1 MDHSGWLSLLPPL
14 LSIALA
20 VGTRQV
26 LPALFAGI
34 LVGWWLLG
42 DGNPLAALGAS
53 IDGVIDVLADPGDTR
68 VLAFALAIGAL
79 IAVLESGG
87 AVRAFV
93 RWLEL
98 RRWVDSGRKAQ
109 WLAWVIG
116 IIVFIESNLT
126 LLVAGSVSR
135 PLFDRLRVSREK
147 LAYLIDSTSAPVCML
162 IPLNAWG
169 AFILSLLGTTVV
181 TDPLAVLVAA
191 VPLTFYALLAVLVAA
206 ASIAFDWNPGPMR
219 AAEARARGEQLLW
232 PGAVPLVSD
241 ELLQASDSHLVSAAS
256 SSTAS
261 PSTSRRSTSSP
272 LGMLLP
278 IMVIVVAVPVG
289 LVVTGSGNPMQGSGS
304 KAVLWAVLLGL
315 VTAWLLTWRQAG
327 TGFGPLLAISLR
339 GAGGLLP
346 VALIL
351 VLAIALGDVARLL
364 GTGPFMAQVV
374 GGAVPAALLPTLI
387 FLVSAGAAFAIGSSW
402 GTFAIMIPVAMP
414 IAAALGLPAPLLLGA
429 VLSGAVFG
437 DHASPISDTTV
448 VASMAAATDHVD
460 HVRTQLPY
468 ALIAAGLSALGY
480 LIAGILVAARVVTA
494 TPS

>member
-1 MDHSGWLSLLPPL
+1 MDHPGWLSLLPPL

-34 LVGWWLLG
+34 VVGWWLLG
-42 DGNPLAALGAS
+42 DGHPLAAIGAA

-93 RWLEL
+93 AWLEH
-98 RRWVDSGRKAQ
+98 RRWVNSGRRAQ
-109 WLAWVIG
+109 WLAWIVG
-116 IIVFIESNLT
+116 VVVFIESNLT
-126 LLVAGSVSR
+126 LLVAGAVSR
-135 PLFDRLRVSREK
+135 PVFDRLRVSREK
-147 LAYLIDSTSAPVCML
+147 LAYIIDSTSAPICML

-169 AFILSLLGTTVV
+169 AFILSLLGTTAVA
-181 TDPLAVLVAA
+181 DPLDVLVAA

-206 ASIAFDWNPGPMR
+206 LSIAFDWHPGPMR
-219 AAEARARGEQLLW
+219 AAEARTRSGQLLW

-241 ELLQASDSHLVSAAS
+241 ELLSPPVSNSA
-256 SSTAS
+256 TNG
-261 PSTSRRSTSSP
+261 P
-272 LGMLLP
+272 LGMLVP
-278 IMVIVVAVPVG
+278 IMVIVIAVPAG
-289 LVVTGSGNPMQGSGS
+289 LVVTGNGNPMQGSGS

-315 VTAWLLTWRQAG
+315 LTAWLMTWRRTGAG
-327 TGFGPLLAISLR
+327 FSALLAMSLR

-351 VLAIALGDVARLL
+351 VFAIALGDVARLL

-374 GGAVPAALLPTLI
+374 GGAVPAMLLPTLI

-414 IAAALGLPAPLLLGA
+414 IALAVDLPAPLLLGA

-468 ALIAAGLSALGY
+468 ALTAAGLSALGY
-480 LIAGILVAARVVTA
+480 LIAGLWVTGGQ
-494 TPS
+494 T